1 MVVYINIHF
10 EEKTMTAAEKADAA
24 AQTDNGRKRTVD
36 LLARAERQEL
46 LAAWDALA
54 EKPAAQPVR
63 GPETGLVM
71 VRGRIG
77 GGGDAFNL
85 GEATVSRAT
94 IRLSTGEIGHGQLLG
109 TDKQRAR
116 LAAIFDALFQREADR
131 PAVEALHRAIASRIE
146 AEDRRT
152 AEETAATRVDFFT
165 MVRGDD

>member
-1 MVVYINIHF
+1 M
-10 EEKTMTAAEKADAA
+10 MDAKLKQESPPDPA
-24 AQTDNGRKRTVD
+24 RKEAMR
-36 LLARAERQEL
+36 LLAQATLEEL
-46 LAAWDALA
+46 TTVWEALG
-54 EKPAAQPVR
+54 EKPDVHPVR

-77 GGGDAFNL
+77 GGGDPFNL

-109 TDKQRAR
+109 TDRQRAR
-116 LAAIFDALFQREADR
+116 LAAIFDALSQRDGNKAD
-131 PAVEALHRAIASRIE
+131 VEALLRRV
-146 AEDRRT
+146 AERLAQEERRK